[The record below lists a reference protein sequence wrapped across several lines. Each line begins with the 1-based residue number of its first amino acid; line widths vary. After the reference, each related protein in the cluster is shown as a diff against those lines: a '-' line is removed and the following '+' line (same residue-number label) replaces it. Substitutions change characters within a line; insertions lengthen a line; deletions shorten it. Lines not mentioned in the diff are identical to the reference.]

1 MVTRVQLPIIYRV
14 ASSSEDSIALAIW
27 TFIQCGLK
35 FLPHFSHFL
44 QGAVLALLL
53 IIVSLRAPGTVKL
66 VSPGELVKIVS
77 PKVYVE
83 VVFVPKVPVVP
94 KIVRVNLVVWVDANS
109 PFVFDSSI
117 SF

>member
-1 MVTRVQLPIIYRV
+1 M
-14 ASSSEDSIALAIW
+14 
-27 TFIQCGLK
+27 
-35 FLPHFSHFL
+35 
-44 QGAVLALLL
+44 
-53 IIVSLRAPGTVKL
+53 

-83 VVFVPKVPVVP
+83 VVSVPKVPVVP
-94 KIVRVNLVVWVDANS
+94 KIVRVNLVVWADAIS